1 MWEIALHPDV
11 NAWFLDLCVSD
22 PVTADLVAEAV
33 DLLSER
39 GPALGRPLVD
49 RLKGSIYHNMKEL
62 RPGSSG
68 ATEVRLIFA
77 FDPAREAIFLVA
89 GDKSGQWKSW
99 YSTAIALADDR
110 FAEHLTAL
118 KETEEQS

>member
-11 NAWFLDLCVSD
+11 KAWFLDFCVSD

-62 RPGSSG
+62 RPGRPAQRRSG
-68 ATEVRLIFA
+68 
-77 FDPAREAIFLVA
+77 
-89 GDKSGQWKSW
+89 
-99 YSTAIALADDR
+99 
-110 FAEHLTAL
+110 
-118 KETEEQS
+118 